1 MDRSAHFADCHAAD
15 FLSFNPGP
23 ASLNFSIFLLL
34 VSQPPEM
41 FAMFVTDRRLLL
53 AALSASLL
61 PPQALAAVTAPAAG
75 VRLGP
80 ARPFSYGRLAA
91 RARKNAAQPYKAPE
105 QRATQIIKGIDFD
118 AAQKIKFRADHALWR
133 GQDGRDPVSFFHM
146 SKYANEPVVL
156 HAVEGGTAR
165 EILYGPD
172 YFDYAESHLDPKALD
187 GLGFSGFRVMDGQDK
202 PTDWL
207 AFQGASYF
215 RSSGQDA
222 QYGASARGIAIN
234 TAAATAEEFPR
245 FSEFWLE
252 AHGPVVTVYALLDG
266 PSITGAYKFDCMK
279 NENGAVVMNVH
290 CDLFIRAGISRLG
303 VAPLTSMYWYG
314 ENERRKAADWRP
326 EIHDNDG
333 LALWTGKGERIWRPL
348 VNPPSVQ
355 TNSFMDTNP
364 RGFGLIQRDRDFE
377 NYQDDGAYYNR
388 RPGIWVEPRGNWGT
402 GAVQLVEIPTDDEI
416 HDNIVAYWRPDGD
429 ISAGKALAFDYRLY
443 WQDSEPA
450 YPKNIAKC
458 VATRLGRGGI
468 PGQIPWPRDKVK
480 FAVDFTGGPLAQLQQ
495 RFDVT
500 PVTGASRGKIDNG
513 YVIKVMGTDRWRAL
527 FDLQVDGNAPVDLRL
542 FLRLGNRTLSETWI
556 YQYFP

>member
-1 MDRSAHFADCHAAD
+1 M
-15 FLSFNPGP
+15 L
-23 ASLNFSIFLLL
+23 
-34 VSQPPEM
+34 
-41 FAMFVTDRRLLL
+41 VTDRRLLL
-53 AALSASLL
+53 AALSASLV
-61 PPQALAAVTAPAAG
+61 PAQAWAAVISPAAAI
-75 VRLGP
+75 RLGP
-80 ARPFSYGRLAA
+80 ARPFSFETVRS
-91 RARKNAAQPYKAPE
+91 RARKGATQPYKAPE
-105 QRATQIIKGIDFD
+105 QRAAQIIKGIDFD

-133 GQDGRDPVSFFHM
+133 GGPSPDPVSFFHL
-146 SKYANEPVVL
+146 SRYSADPVVL
-156 HAVEGGTAR
+156 HAVDSGKSR

-172 YFDYAESHLDPKALD
+172 YFDYSGSGLDSKALAD
-187 GLGFSGFRVMDGQDK
+187 LGFSGFRVMDGQDK

-252 AHGPVVTVYALLDG
+252 SHGPVVTIYALLDG
-266 PSITGAYKFDCMK
+266 PSITGAYKFDAMK
-279 NENGAVVMNVH
+279 NDNGQVVMNVH
-290 CDLFIRAGISRLG
+290 CEVFCRAAMSRLG

-348 VNPPSVQ
+348 INPPSVQ
-355 TNSFMDTNP
+355 TNSFMDNNP
-364 RGFGLIQRDRDFE
+364 KGFGLIQRDRDFE
-377 NYQDDGAYYNR
+377 NYEDDGAYYNK
-388 RPGIWVEPRGNWGT
+388 RPGIWVEPKGNWGA

-429 ISAGKALAFDYRLY
+429 IAAGQNLSFDYRLY
-443 WQDSEPA
+443 WQNTEPA
-450 YPKNIAKC
+450 FPKNIAKV

-468 PGQIPWPRDKVK
+468 PGQNPWPRDKHK
-480 FAVDFTGGPLAQLQQ
+480 FVVDFTGGPLAQLQQ

-500 PVTGASRGKIDNG
+500 PVTNTSRGKIDNA
-513 YVIKVMGTDRWRAL
+513 YVIKVVGTDRWRAL
-527 FDLQVDGNAPVDLRL
+527 FDLQIDGDAPVDLRL
-542 FLRLGNRTLSETWI
+542 YLKLGNKTLSETWL